1 MSGDGFSLA
10 RFRAV
15 LVKEFIQLLRDRL
28 TFAMMVGLPIIQLL
42 LFGYAIN
49 ADPRMLPTAVIVGD
63 TGTFGRSIVRSLEN
77 TTYFR
82 VVAWPEGPEQAE
94 ALIARGDV
102 LFVVDIPT
110 DFSRRLQRGE
120 RPAILVEADATD
132 PVATGNA
139 LASLAQLNQTALM
152 HDLIGPLHS
161 LQPGDLPFEVRIH
174 RRYNPAGVT
183 EYNIVPGLMGTILT
197 MTLAMMTAVAVTREF
212 ERGTMENL
220 LATPVRPLEVMLGKI
235 IPYVGV
241 GFVQASV
248 ILASAAV
255 LFQVPMMGSLALL
268 IACVFVFI
276 AANLAVGFTFSTLA
290 RNQIQAMQMRIFFFL
305 PSMLLSGFLFPFRGM
320 PEWA

>member
-1 MSGDGFSLA
+1 MSGPS
-10 RFRAV
+10 RFRFAGFWRRSEAI
-15 LVKEFIQLLRDRL
+15 LIKEFIQLKRDRVS
-28 TFAMMVGLPIIQLL
+28 FGMIIMVPLIQLL

-63 TGTFGRSIVRSLEN
+63 TGTFARAIVRALEN

-82 VVAWPEGPEQAE
+82 VVAWPKSPANSEEM
-94 ALIARGDV
+94 IARGDV
-102 LFVVDIPT
+102 QFVVDIPT
-110 DFSRRLQRGE
+110 DFSRLLQRGE

-139 LASLAQLNQTALM
+139 LAALAQLNQTALM

-174 RRYNPAGVT
+174 RRYNPAGIT

-212 ERGTMENL
+212 ERGTMEIL
-220 LATPVRPLEVMLGKI
+220 LATPVRPLEVMLGNI

-241 GFVQASV
+241 GFVQASI
-248 ILASAAV
+248 ILTTAAV
-255 LFQVPMMGSLALL
+255 LFQVP
-268 IACVFVFI
+268 
-276 AANLAVGFTFSTLA
+276 
-290 RNQIQAMQMRIFFFL
+290 
-305 PSMLLSGFLFPFRGM
+305 
-320 PEWA
+320 

>member
-1 MSGDGFSLA
+1 MSGYGFSLA

-49 ADPRMLPTAVIVGD
+49 ADPRALPTAVIVGD
-63 TGTFGRSIVRSLEN
+63 TGTFARSIVRALEN

-82 VVAWPEGPEQAE
+82 VVAWPESPANGEE
-94 ALIARGDV
+94 MIARGNV
-102 LFVVDIPT
+102 QFVVDIPT

-139 LASLAQLNQTALM
+139 LAALAQVNRTALM

-174 RRYNPAGVT
+174 RRYNPEGIT
-183 EYNIVPGLMGTILT
+183 EKGY
-197 MTLAMMTAVAVTREF
+197 
-212 ERGTMENL
+212 
-220 LATPVRPLEVMLGKI
+220 PL
-235 IPYVGV
+235 
-241 GFVQASV
+241 
-248 ILASAAV
+248 
-255 LFQVPMMGSLALL
+255 
-268 IACVFVFI
+268 
-276 AANLAVGFTFSTLA
+276 N
-290 RNQIQAMQMRIFFFL
+290 
-305 PSMLLSGFLFPFRGM
+305 
-320 PEWA
+320 